1 MNSEQFW
8 AGLARDLCSKPGI
21 GKLMYPLGNYSTNEQ
36 MHWVLRRLRTRDR
49 WASRDISCQPLRFH
63 SRRVQGGFNFSGA
76 ELLRGGRWLFTIQHD
91 GTAHIIDLE
100 KESPQPQLL
109 FSTYRSNEDHL
120 VHFRIWIDET
130 KQELSIRVAAY
141 SWETDSK
148 SLSV

>member
-8 AGLARDLCSKPGI
+8 AGLARDLCSKRGI
-21 GKLMYPLGNYSTNEQ
+21 GKLMYPLGNYSTTEQ
-36 MHWVLRRLRTRDR
+36 MGWVLRRLRTRDC
-49 WASRDISCQPLRFH
+49 WASDDLSWPLRF
-63 SRRVQGGFNFSGA
+63 RLQRVKGGFDFCGA

-91 GTAHIIDLE
+91 GTAHILDLE
-100 KESPQPQLL
+100 KESPRPQFL

-120 VHFRIWIDET
+120 VHFRTWIDET
-130 KQELSIRVAAY
+130 KQELSIRVATY